1 MRLLRITSA
10 YPEYAARFYA
20 ARPGLAARSYAEQC
34 AAFFHDAFSWADAW
48 TVALRPAG
56 YEMRETVLNVAPM
69 QHAWAREN
77 LQRAGE
83 AGLETIAVE
92 QIRQF
97 APEILWYDHHDAPL
111 LKRIR
116 EAVPETRLVLGWVGS
131 AMPADN
137 AFAECD
143 MILSCSRESVERLTA
158 MGHRAAEL
166 HHGFDPRIPARLD
179 AAKPDLDV
187 VFIGQLIRGSEFH
200 LEREKLLEQ
209 LVETLPVRIF
219 SPAPHAGSSARRAV
233 KRALA
238 ASYRLMKAAGGG
250 RLARRML
257 RAAGRS
263 EQWLAPSVPA
273 VNPKL
278 VPYMS
283 DGVYGL
289 QMYQTV
295 RDAKVTLNVHAD
307 SSDRYASNMRLFE
320 VTGVAGCLLTDWKP
334 NLGEMFAVDKEV
346 VAYRSAAECIEKGR
360 WLLEHPAER
369 RAIAAAGQARTLREH
384 TFGHR
389 AARFDAIVKQAL
401 QGAAVHG

>member
-34 AAFFHDAFSWADAW
+34 AAYVHDAFSWADAW
-48 TVALRPAG
+48 SVALRPSG

-69 QHAWAREN
+69 QQAWAREN
-77 LQRAGE
+77 LRRPAE
-83 AGLETIAVE
+83 ADLETIAVE

-97 APEILWYDHHDAPL
+97 APEVLWYDHHDAPL

-116 EAVPETRLVLGWVGS
+116 EAAPETRLVVGWTGS
-131 AMPADN
+131 AMPSRN

-143 MILSCSRESVERLTA
+143 LIFSCSRESVERLTA

-166 HHGFDPRIPARLD
+166 HHGFDPRIPARLG
-179 AAKPDLDV
+179 AHQAELDV
-187 VFIGQLIRGSEFH
+187 VFIGQLIRGSQFH
-200 LEREKLLEQ
+200 IEREKLLEQ
-209 LVETLPVRIF
+209 AVEALPLRIF
-219 SPAPHAGSSARRAV
+219 SPAPDAGSPARRAA
-233 KRALA
+233 KQALA
-238 ASYRLMKAAGGG
+238 ASYRLVKAAGGG
-250 RLARRML
+250 PLAARML

-263 EQWLAPSVPA
+263 EEWLAPAVRA

-289 QMYQTV
+289 QMYETV

-334 NLGEMFAVDKEV
+334 NLGEMFAIDKEV
-346 VAYRSAAECIEKGR
+346 VAYRSIAECIEKGR

-389 AARFDAIVKQAL
+389 AARFDAIVRQAL
-401 QGAAVHG
+401 QSMAVPG